1 MSTGGT
7 TTQASQSTSVN
18 QIPQWMSNAGQQNYA
33 FAQQVAEQPLQQYQ
47 GQTVPDV
54 APQTQQ
60 LWDVAANSGNVGA
73 DQYGAGTAGYLN
85 ALGQNPMSV
94 SSPGNANAVTA
105 GQIGD
110 LAKPIVGG
118 GGASGGWGD
127 SPGNPLAG
135 TGYANYMNPY
145 TQSVINATLPGMQQA
160 NALSQNQQAN
170 AANSSNAFGG
180 SRQGIQQGVAQ
191 AQGAQN
197 IGQMLAGLNSANF
210 MQAQAAA
217 TGDINRAFDASKT
230 NQGSQQTDF
239 ARAMQAQLANQTA
252 GQNKINSDILA
263 SQGLTNTGDSMNK
276 ANVANAGLLQSA
288 GAGQSMQAQN
298 QINSQIAKFNQAFNY
313 PQQQLGTLLSALG
326 MTPHDTSTAGQQTQ
340 QTTTP
345 TDWANLIGGGLKD
358 AASIYSMLPSDERLK
373 KDITPAGTGPAGI
386 PIYKFRYKGAL
397 AGSPKAQGPMA
408 QDVQK
413 VVPQAVSPI
422 PGSGGKLQ
430 IHLPTLSAATE
441 DRPSIPQAATPKA
454 LSTFMPPVAAGRG
467 ATTALRAG
475 ARGVKGALSNTKLK
489 LRVMGGLSG

>member
-7 TTQASQSTSVN
+7 TTQASQSTAVN
-18 QIPQWMSNAGQQNYA
+18 QIPQWMSDAGQQNYA

-47 GQTVPDV
+47 GQMVPNV

-60 LWDVAANSGNVGA
+60 SWDVAANSGNVGG
-73 DQYGAGTAGYLN
+73 DQYGAGTAGYLG
-85 ALGQNPMSV
+85 ALGQNPM
-94 SSPGNANAVTA
+94 NVTA
-105 GQIGD
+105 GQISD

-118 GGASGGWGD
+118 GGSSGGGGASGSWGD
-127 SPGNPLAG
+127 SPSNPLAG
-135 TGYANYMNPY
+135 TGYAPYMNPF

-160 NALSQNQQAN
+160 NALSQNQQGN
-170 AANSSNAFGG
+170 AANSANAFGG

-210 MQAQAAA
+210 TQAQAAA
-217 TGDINRAFDASKT
+217 TGDIGRRLTAD
-230 NQGSQQTDF
+230 QG
-239 ARAMQAQLANQTA
+239 NQTA
-252 GQNKINSDILA
+252 QQAKINSDILA

-276 ANVANAGLLQSA
+276 ANVANYGLLSSA
-288 GAGQSMQAQN
+288 GAGQSLQAQN
-298 QINSQIAKFNQAFNY
+298 QINSQIAKFDKAFNY
-313 PQQQLGTLLSALG
+313 PQQQLGTMLSALG
-326 MTPHDTSTAGQQTQ
+326 MTPHDTSTSGQQTQ
-340 QTTTP
+340 QTTQP
-345 TDWANLIGGGLKD
+345 TDWMNLIGGGIKD
-358 AASIYSMLPSDERLK
+358 AASIYGMLAPSDRTLK

-386 PIYKFRYKGAL
+386 PVYKFRYKGAL
-397 AGSPKAQGPMA
+397 AGSPKQQGPMA

-441 DRPSIPQAATPKA
+441 DRPSIPQATPKA
-454 LSTFMPPVAAGRG
+454 LSTFMPPVDSGR

-475 ARGVKGALSNTKLK
+475 ARGIKGALSNTKLK
-489 LRVMGGLSG
+489 PKVMGGLSG